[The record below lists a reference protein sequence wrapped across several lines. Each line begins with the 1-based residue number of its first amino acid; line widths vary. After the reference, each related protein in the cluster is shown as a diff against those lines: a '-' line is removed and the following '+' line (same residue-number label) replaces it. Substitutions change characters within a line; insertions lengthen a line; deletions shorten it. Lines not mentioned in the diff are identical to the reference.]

1 MGRLAF
7 FLSTILKNINMR
19 NDIIN
24 TDLAINDPYMSERN
38 TKVIADSAS
47 ELLESD
53 LDSMT
58 EAGLIR
64 GGRRRREKQRE
75 KYREALRKRIDI
87 MENSE
92 NVSSFENGQMHYGSE
107 PDDAN
112 SKFGKM
118 ADKVLSK
125 TIRSSYNVDDRE
137 DDSLFGF
144 INRDLG
150 GKFKNEAELLEYWRR
165 NEFVGTDENGKPKL
179 TGGLTDDEI
188 RNRLNEYAN
197 RYGEYLQSMSKEE
210 YNRRFINPVVDALNS
225 LEKVLNGYGAGD
237 RFNGAKTDLSQIGSD
252 TSDAGFKTNSDF
264 WRYLGFIYNGPD
276 VTKQPYEMKHLVPV
290 YHGFPQA
297 NATSVSVISPDG
309 TGSGNGSTDNTKT
322 KDDKGVTDV
331 KDNYDGNWI
340 FPDKDDVLYK
350 GNVNDEGKEGE
361 GHNIFYIDENGNYT
375 ADLYND
381 EGGLTVSDLKDPSVM
396 KVVAKTF
403 SDIAKDHKSAV
414 PYPLDRYGSYDASSE
429 KWFWAIPI
437 HDGDK
442 MVIKPF
448 IYYKNHDTNE
458 DVLLTPSRNGK
469 YSPIINITY
478 NPKGTIFKNVRG
490 YYNNNDL
497 SISKNEKTPKMQKGG
512 DTSKIKGV
520 DTTNVN
526 GGDTIKVKMSN
537 RFKQPR
543 RAGQSSPQNGSLST
557 TTTSDGKVVESD
569 YQRQFNERKKA
580 EEESSKQ
587 FKKQHP
593 ILSIARF
600 VQLATDLA
608 SIFVPNPAFQGASVA
623 LGTTIDA
630 FDPRVS
636 LGQTFKNFGLGAIG
650 IINPMS
656 KFARIAKH
664 APEIIRGVQKTAM
677 YYGAG
682 EGVRVLGGKM
692 IDFFNDIK
700 NGIGLVDAFKTNFS
714 LQDLTLILSLARGIA
729 NYRRT
734 TKTAEAVNENL
745 TGDKSGS
752 AGVPSNRIKEVY
764 GDAVYQD
771 AKGQNRSQP
780 VSVSSSNFKSQEVAN
795 GVNSTSN
802 KYNNAYEKVTGRPGD
817 VTIKTPPAMNGGI
830 KNGLIRR
837 SIGSPAV
844 ANAANKLNTENNVTY
859 NQVIKQNE
867 SGRANKKAE
876 KLIEERNKEV
886 ENRNSGSIK
895 LDKISYNLNPTEP
908 FIFDKNGNPHLN
920 LSTGSQTV
928 PLKEGMNY
936 NLDGRN
942 SRLIANPLE
951 ADISK
956 NTIYSNGNGNYSLD
970 PNGSTTFKLSDEQA
984 SKLGSYGFE
993 ILEKIG
999 SKQDGGI
1006 LTRRLKA
1013 VNDWNDYVR
1022 NNPWTISPST
1032 ESQTYNGQPIGD
1044 DGRYHDN
1051 NIENLRTFA
1060 NDYFR
1065 ENPDHAN
1072 LLGIDNVDD
1081 WAHYIVSQKLY
1092 PNNVMRGDKFY
1103 APIIGSD
1110 VEGNLSY
1117 YRYDP
1122 NSNYNINDNLNGIPG
1137 PAFPNVGTYS
1147 NVSDGSKSS
1156 QPIAQGT
1163 SNGSAQSATQGT
1175 SSGFTQTASTGANAS
1190 VPNENVSSGNA
1201 SANGPLSTSL
1211 ASGSESANQSAAV
1224 GANTNPANATPNGQ
1238 TAQGQVKSGNLSSTG
1253 DNAVTG
1259 NDKGTDGG
1267 NAASNN
1273 AEGVNPSGNGSSGTS
1288 DGSASGST
1296 VSVPVSDK
1304 TNDAVEAMRRAMS
1317 VAHPVNTEFYGYRK
1331 GIFNPLWVT
1340 RPLPSALN
1348 ASTNTLLNAEADK
1361 NRMVLMFP
1369 GNDKQKTVRVEGDY
1383 EGLQNARDNFARMR
1397 ESLSDYVST
1406 DMAKNIDN
1414 YNNVTYNGIG
1424 MVHQAE
1430 AADRGAFR
1438 QSRAKAL
1445 SDIDENRN
1453 SLIES
1458 GNINEK
1464 ILTDEL
1470 NRRNAIDYEAAA
1482 NVRDNMY
1489 NAVEDVKDRFVHLR
1503 SMYNYL
1509 YADEDAK
1516 KIAARQNENKEK
1528 LRVAINDAAVQIA
1541 KNVSGA
1547 TGRTEQEVMDDLVNG
1562 NAGYLKSHLNG
1573 ETSYLYNNFEYLR
1586 KQYDKIKNRNFE
1598 SEAKRS
1604 ILSTVPGSLNT
1615 DRYFR

>member
-1 MGRLAF
+1 
-7 FLSTILKNINMR
+7 MR

-210 YNRRFINPVVDALNS
+210 YNRRFINPVIDALNS

-276 VTKQPYEMKHLVPV
+276 KTKQPYEMKYIVPMNYGHPKAV
-290 YHGFPQA
+290 A
-297 NATSVSVISPDG
+297 VSSSTVNLG
-309 TGSGNGSTDNTKT
+309 GKGSGNDNTNNT
-322 KDDKGVTDV
+322 KEKKEGVDV
-331 KDNYDGNWI
+331 KDNYDADWI
-340 FPDKDDVLYK
+340 FADKDELMYK
-350 GNVNDEGKEGE
+350 GKANIEDNGGEWSIFGIDKES
-361 GHNIFYIDENGNYT
+361 HNYT
-375 ADLYND
+375 GLKSPLTVKDLEDKKILRILANSFRKVYND
-381 EGGLTVSDLKDPSVM
+381 HHYGPP
-396 KVVAKTF
+396 
-403 SDIAKDHKSAV
+403 H
-414 PYPLDRYGSYDASSE
+414 PLNKYGSYDDSTHR
-429 KWFWAIPI
+429 WLWILPVN
-437 HDGDK
+437 DGTR
-442 MVIKPF
+442 VIAKPF
-448 IYYKNHDTNE
+448 IYYVDGDD
-458 DVLLTPSRNGK
+458 DVLYSPSRAGDFG
-469 YSPIINITY
+469 PTINKIY
-478 NPKGTIFKNVRG
+478 H
-490 YYNNNDL
+490 
-497 SISKNEKTPKMQKGG
+497 KNEPNYKYARELSSTLPQQKTETVKKMQPGGSVGG
-512 DTSKIKGV
+512 DTVKG
-520 DTTNVN
+520 DSL
-526 GGDTIKVKMSN
+526 GYLRQ
-537 RFKQPR
+537 RFFTEYDNTPNNQ
-543 RAGQSSPQNGSLST
+543 GSSANGSSST
-557 TTTSDGKVVESD
+557 TTTSDGKVVD
-569 YQRQFNERKKA
+569 DNYKRQFDERKKA
-580 EEESSKQ
+580 EEE
-587 FKKQHP
+587 FNDQHP
-593 ILSIARF
+593 YLRIARF
-600 VQLATDLA
+600 FQLAGDLV
-608 SIFVPNPAFQGASVA
+608 SIFVPNPALGAASVA
-623 LGTTIDA
+623 LGSVLDG
-630 FDPRVS
+630 FDPNVTK
-636 LGQTFKNFGLGAIG
+636 GQLLKNLGLGAISLV
-650 IINPMS
+650 NPLS
-656 KFARIAKH
+656 KLARISKR
-664 APEIIRGVQKTAM
+664 APEIIMGVQKVAAG
-677 YYGAG
+677 YGLY
-682 EGVRVLGGKM
+682 EGVTTLIGKVKK
-692 IDFFNDIK
+692 FFEDISHEDISIK
-700 NGIGLVDAFKTNFS
+700 DAITANFS
-714 LQDLTLILSLARGIA
+714 PEDLTLILSGLRGFTNIL
-729 NYRRT
+729 RT
-734 TKTAEAVNENL
+734 SKTAKAVNEKL
-745 TGDKSGS
+745 TGDESG
-752 AGVPSNRIKEVY
+752 AAAVPSNRINEVY

-795 GVNSTSN
+795 GVNSMSN
-802 KYNNAYEKVTGRPGD
+802 KYNNAYEKQTGRPGD
-817 VTIKTPPAMNGGI
+817 VTIETPSVMKERKAPGKIAEFTGKVTGAV
-830 KNGLIRR
+830 R
-837 SIGSPAV
+837 STIAAPKV
-844 ANAANKLNTENNVTY
+844 ANAVKNLDVENNVTY
-859 NQVIKQNE
+859 NPVIKQNE
-867 SGRANKKAE
+867 SSRSSQRANE
-876 KLIEERNKEV
+876 LIKERNKEV

-895 LDKISYNLNPTEP
+895 LDKISYNIDPFEP

-920 LSTGSQTV
+920 LSTGSRTV

-936 NLDGRN
+936 NLDGWN
-942 SRLIANPLE
+942 SRIIESPFE
-951 ADISK
+951 SK
-956 NTIYSNGNGNYSLD
+956 NTTNTIYKVGDAEYSLE
-970 PNGSTTFKLSDEQA
+970 PYGSSRFGLTDEQA
-984 SKLGSYGFE
+984 SKLGNYGFE
-993 ILEKIG
+993 ILEGIG
-999 SKQDGGI
+999 SKQDGGE

-1013 VNDWNDYVR
+1013 VNDWNEYVR

-1065 ENPDHAN
+1065 ENPDHAS
-1072 LLGIDNVDD
+1072 LLGIDDVDD
-1081 WAHYIVSQKLY
+1081 WARYIVSQKLY

-1117 YRYDP
+1117 YRYVP
-1122 NSNYNINDNLNGIPG
+1122 NSNYNINDNINGIPW

-1147 NVSDGSKSS
+1147 NISDGLKSS

-1175 SSGFTQTASTGANAS
+1175 SAGFTQTASTGANAS
-1190 VPNENVSSGNA
+1190 VPNENISSGNA

-1259 NDKGTDGG
+1259 NDNGTEGG

-1296 VSVPVSDK
+1296 VSAPVSDK

-1383 EGLQNARDNFARMR
+1383 KGLQEARDNFARMR

-1516 KIAARQNENKEK
+1516 KIAARQNENREK
-1528 LRVAINDAAVQIA
+1528 LRVATIDAAVQIA

-1547 TGRTEQEVMDDLVNG
+1547 TGRTEQEVIDDLVNG
-1562 NAGYLKSHLNG
+1562 NAGYLKSHMNG

>member
-1 MGRLAF
+1 
-7 FLSTILKNINMR
+7 MR

-24 TDLAINDPYMSERN
+24 TDLAINDSYMSERN

-47 ELLESD
+47 ELLEND

-237 RFNGAKTDLSQIGSD
+237 RFNGARTDLTEIGSN

-264 WRYLGFIYNGPD
+264 WRYLGFIYNGQD
-276 VTKQPYEMKHLVPV
+276 ATKQPYEMKHLVPV
-290 YHGFPQA
+290 YYGFPQA

-331 KDNYDGNWI
+331 KDPYDGNWI
-340 FPDKDDVLYK
+340 FQDKDEELYK

-361 GHNIFYIDENGNYT
+361 GHNIFYVDENGNYT

-403 SDIAKDHKSAV
+403 SDIAKEHKSAV

-442 MVIKPF
+442 VVIKPF

-490 YYNNNDL
+490 YYNNNNL
-497 SISKNEKTPKMQKGG
+497 NISKDQKTPRMQDGG
-512 DTSKIKGV
+512 NTAKIKGV

-526 GGDTIKVKMSN
+526 RGDTIKVKMSN

-543 RAGQSSPQNGSLST
+543 IAGQPSPQNGSSST
-557 TTTSDGKVVESD
+557 TTTSDGKVVDAD
-569 YQRQFNERKKA
+569 YQEQFDKRKKA
-580 EEESSKQ
+580 DEDFNEK
-587 FKKQHP
+587 HP
-593 ILSIARF
+593 YLRIARF
-600 VQLATDLA
+600 FQLAGDLA
-608 SIFVPNPAFQGASVA
+608 SIFVPNPALGAASVT
-623 LGTTIDA
+623 LGSVLDG
-630 FDPRVS
+630 FDPNVTK
-636 LGQTFKNFGLGAIG
+636 GQLLKNLGLGAISLV
-650 IINPMS
+650 NPLS
-656 KFARIAKH
+656 KLARISKR
-664 APEIIRGVQKTAM
+664 APEIIMGVQKVANL
-677 YYGAG
+677 YGLG
-682 EGVRVLGGKM
+682 EGVTTLLGKM
-692 IDFFNDIK
+692 NRFFEDVSHGVGIK
-700 NGIGLVDAFKTNFS
+700 DAFTANFS
-714 LQDLTLILSLARGIA
+714 PQDLTLILSGLRGFA
-729 NYRRT
+729 NMRRT
-734 TKTAEAVNENL
+734 KKTAEAVNEKL
-745 TGDKSGS
+745 TGDESG
-752 AGVPSNRIKEVY
+752 ATAVPSNRIKEVY
-764 GDAVYQD
+764 GDAVYKD
-771 AKGQNRSQP
+771 EHGQNRSQP
-780 VSVSSSNFKSQEVAN
+780 VSVNSSNFKSQEVAN
-795 GVNSTSN
+795 GVNSMAN
-802 KYNNAYEKVTGRPGD
+802 KYNNAYEKQTGRPGD

-837 SIGSPAV
+837 NIGSPTV
-844 ANAANKLNTENNVTY
+844 ANAANNLSTENNVTY

-886 ENRNSGSIK
+886 ENKNSGSIK
-895 LDKISYNLNPTEP
+895 LDRKEPYNVEPTQP
-908 FIFDKNGNPHLN
+908 FVFDKNGNPYIN
-920 LSTGSQTV
+920 VSSGSRTV
-928 PLKEGMNY
+928 QLKEGMY
-936 NLDGRN
+936 YDVDGRHGRIIESPFESN
-942 SRLIANPLE
+942 NTT
-951 ADISK
+951 
-956 NTIYSNGNGNYSLD
+956 NTIYKVNYGQYSFD
-970 PNGSTTFKLSDEQA
+970 PNGSSKFILTDDQA
-984 SKLGSYGFE
+984 SKLGNFFN
-993 ILEKIG
+993 ILEKID
-999 SKQDGGI
+999 SKQDGGE
-1006 LTRRLKA
+1006 LTKRLKA
-1013 VNDWNDYVR
+1013 VNDWNDYAR
-1022 NNPWTISPST
+1022 NNPWYISSST
-1032 ESQTYNGQPIGD
+1032 ESQTYEGQPIGG

-1051 NIENLRTFA
+1051 NIENLRDFA
-1060 NDYFR
+1060 RGFFDR
-1065 ENPDHAN
+1065 NPGYKE
-1072 LLGIDNVDD
+1072 LLGIDDVNK
-1081 WAHYIVSQKLY
+1081 WAYDIVNHKIY
-1092 PNNVMRGDKFY
+1092 PNDVHRGERFY
-1103 APIIGSD
+1103 APIINFD
-1110 VEGNLSY
+1110 EEGNMSY
-1117 YRYDP
+1117 SQNSSDP
-1122 NSNYNINDNLNGIPG
+1122 NYNINNNVSGIPG

-1147 NVSDGSKSS
+1147 NVSDGSKSA

-1163 SNGSAQSATQGT
+1163 SNGSAQSATQGA
-1175 SSGFTQTASTGANAS
+1175 SSGSTQTTSAGANAS
-1190 VPNENVSSGNA
+1190 APNENGSSGNA
-1201 SANGPLSTSL
+1201 SANGQPLTSST
-1211 ASGSESANQSAAV
+1211 SGSESANQSAAV
-1224 GANTNPANATPNGQ
+1224 GTNTNPVSATPTGQ
-1238 TAQGQVKSGNLSSTG
+1238 TAQGQVKSGDLSSVG
-1253 DNAVTG
+1253 DGAVTG
-1259 NDKGTDGG
+1259 NDNGTEGS
-1267 NAASNN
+1267 NVASNN
-1273 AEGVNPSGNGSSGTS
+1273 AEGVNPSGNASTGASEGVVEGSSKAAG
-1288 DGSASGST
+1288 
-1296 VSVPVSDK
+1296 VPDK
-1304 TNDAVEAMRRAMS
+1304 TNDLYDRIRALT
-1317 VAHPVNTEFYGYRK
+1317 VANPVNTEFYGYRK

-1361 NRMVLMFP
+1361 NRMTLIFP

-1383 EGLQNARDNFARMR
+1383 EGLQEARDNFARMR

-1438 QSRAKAL
+1438 QSREKAL
-1445 SDIDENRN
+1445 SDIDNNRN

-1458 GNINEK
+1458 GNVNEK

-1503 SMYNYL
+1503 SIYNYL

-1516 KIAARQNENKEK
+1516 AIAARQIENKEK
-1528 LRVAINDAAVQIA
+1528 LVTAINDAAVQIA
-1541 KNVSGA
+1541 KNVA
-1547 TGRTEQEVMDDLVNG
+1547 LETGRSEDDVLNDLKNG
-1562 NAGYLKSHLNG
+1562 NAGYIKSSLNG

-1604 ILSTVPGSLNT
+1604 ILSTVPGSLNIS
-1615 DRYFR
+1615 RYHR

>member
-1 MGRLAF
+1 M
-7 FLSTILKNINMR
+7 K

-92 NVSSFENGQMHYGSE
+92 NVSSFENWQMHYGSE

-165 NEFVGTDENGKPKL
+165 NEFVGKDENGKPKL
-179 TGGLTDDEI
+179 VGGLTDDEI

-197 RYGEYLQSMSKEE
+197 RYGEYLQNMPKEE

-237 RFNGAKTDLSQIGSD
+237 SFNGAKTDLSQIGSD
-252 TSDAGFKTNSDF
+252 TSDTGFKTNSDF

-276 VTKQPYEMKHLVPV
+276 ATKQPYEMKYVVPMYYGHPKAFAASSSTV
-290 YHGFPQA
+290 NLG
-297 NATSVSVISPDG
+297 G
-309 TGSGNGSTDNTKT
+309 TGTGNDNTNNT
-322 KDDKGVTDV
+322 KEKKEGVDV
-331 KDNYDGNWI
+331 KDNYDADWI
-340 FPDKDDVLYK
+340 FADKDELMYK
-350 GNVNDEGKEGE
+350 GKANIEDNGGAWSIFDIDKKS
-361 GHNIFYIDENGNYT
+361 HNYKGLKSPLT
-375 ADLYND
+375 VKDLEDKNFRRILANSFRKVYND
-381 EGGLTVSDLKDPSVM
+381 
-396 KVVAKTF
+396 
-403 SDIAKDHKSAV
+403 H
-414 PYPLDRYGSYDASSE
+414 PYGPPHPLNKYGSYDDSTHR
-429 KWFWAIPI
+429 WLWILPVN
-437 HDGDK
+437 DGTR
-442 MVIKPF
+442 VIAKPF
-448 IYYKNHDTNE
+448 IYYVDGDD
-458 DVLLTPSRNGK
+458 DVLYSPSRAGDFGPTINKIYHNNEPNYK
-469 YSPIINITY
+469 YTRELYGALPQ
-478 NPKGTIFKNVRG
+478 
-490 YYNNNDL
+490 L
-497 SISKNEKTPKMQKGG
+497 KTETVNKIQKGG
-512 DTSKIKGV
+512 SV
-520 DTTNVN
+520 
-526 GGDTIKVKMSN
+526 GGDTVKGDSLGYLRSRFFTEYDNTPSN
-537 RFKQPR
+537 
-543 RAGQSSPQNGSLST
+543 QSSSANGSSS
-557 TTTSDGKVVESD
+557 TTSDESD

-580 EEESSKQ
+580 DEESSKQ
-587 FKKQHP
+587 FKEQHP
-593 ILSIARF
+593 IISVARF

-636 LGQTFKNFGLGAIG
+636 VGQTIKNFGLGAIG

-656 KFARIAKH
+656 KFARIAKR
-664 APEIIRGVQKTAM
+664 APEIIRGVQKMAM
-677 YYGAG
+677 YYGVG
-682 EGVRVLGGKM
+682 EGVRVLGGK
-692 IDFFNDIK
+692 ILDFFDDVQ

-734 TKTAEAVNENL
+734 TKTAEAVNEKL
-745 TGDKSGS
+745 TGDK
-752 AGVPSNRIKEVY
+752 AGTAAVPSNRVKEVY
-764 GDAVYQD
+764 GEAVYKD
-771 AKGQNRSQP
+771 GTGQNRSQP
-780 VSVSSSNFKSQEVAN
+780 VNVSSSNFKSQEVAN

-802 KYNNAYEKVTGRPGD
+802 KYNSAYEKVMGRPGD

-837 SIGSPAV
+837 SYGSPVV

-876 KLIEERNKEV
+876 KLIEDRNKEV

-908 FIFDKNGNPHLN
+908 FRFDKNGNPHLN
-920 LSTGSQTV
+920 LSSGNHTV

-951 ADISK
+951 AGISK
-956 NTIYSNGNGNYSLD
+956 NTIYSKGDGNYSLD
-970 PNGSTTFKLSDEQA
+970 PNGSSTFKLDDNQA
-984 SKLGSYGFE
+984 SRLKDFGFE
-993 ILEKIG
+993 FLEKID
-999 SKQDGGI
+999 SKQDGGE
-1006 LTRRLKA
+1006 LERRRKA
-1013 VNDWNDYVR
+1013 VNDWNEYAI
-1022 NNPWTISPST
+1022 NNPWYISSST
-1032 ESQTYNGQPIGD
+1032 ESPTYEGQPIGE

-1051 NIENLRTFA
+1051 NIKNLRDFA
-1060 NDYFR
+1060 LGFFDR
-1065 ENPDHAN
+1065 NPGYKE
-1072 LLGIDNVDD
+1072 LLGIDEVNEWADD
-1081 WAHYIVSQKLY
+1081 IVKHKIY
-1092 PNNVMRGDKFY
+1092 PNDVNQGDKFY
-1103 APIIGSD
+1103 APIINFD
-1110 VEGNLSY
+1110 EEGNMSY
-1117 YRYDP
+1117 SQNSSDP
-1122 NSNYNINDNLNGIPG
+1122 NYDINNNVSGIPG

-1147 NVSDGSKSS
+1147 NVSEGSKSA

-1163 SNGSAQSATQGT
+1163 SNGYVKSTIQGT
-1175 SSGFTQTASTGANAS
+1175 SAGSAQTAPARTKSS
-1190 VPNENVSSGNA
+1190 VPNENGSSGNA
-1201 SANGPLSTSL
+1201 SANGQPSTSL

-1224 GANTNPANATPNGQ
+1224 GANTNPASAAPNGQ
-1238 TAQGQVKSGNLSSTG
+1238 TAQGQVKSGDLSSVG
-1253 DNAVTG
+1253 DGSVMG
-1259 NDKGTDGG
+1259 NDNGTEGS

-1273 AEGVNPSGNGSSGTS
+1273 TEGVNPSGNASTGASEGVAEGSSKATG
-1288 DGSASGST
+1288 
-1296 VSVPVSDK
+1296 VPDK
-1304 TNDAVEAMRRAMS
+1304 TNDLYDRIRALT
-1317 VAHPVNTEFYGYRK
+1317 VANPVNTEFYGYRK

-1383 EGLQNARDNFARMR
+1383 EGLQEARDNFARMR

-1406 DMAKNIDN
+1406 DIAKNIDA

-1424 MVHQAE
+1424 MTNQAE
-1430 AADRGAFR
+1430 AADRRAFR
-1438 QSRAKAL
+1438 QSREKAL
-1445 SDIDENRN
+1445 SDIDNNRN

-1458 GNINEK
+1458 GNVNEK

-1489 NAVEDVKDRFVHLR
+1489 NAVEEVKDRFVHLR
-1503 SMYNYL
+1503 SIYNYL

-1516 KIAARQNENKEK
+1516 AIAARQIENREK
-1528 LRVAINDAAVQIA
+1528 LKVAMNDAAVQIA
-1541 KNVSGA
+1541 KNVSGP

-1573 ETSYLYNNFEYLR
+1573 ETSYLYNTFEYLR
-1586 KQYDKIKNRNFE
+1586 KEYNKIKNRNFE

-1604 ILSTVPGSLNT
+1604 ILSTVPGSLNIS
-1615 DRYFR
+1615 RYRR

>member
-1 MGRLAF
+1 
-7 FLSTILKNINMR
+7 MR

-188 RNRLNEYAN
+188 RNRLNEYAT

-237 RFNGAKTDLSQIGSD
+237 RFNGAKTDLTEIGSN
-252 TSDAGFKTNSDF
+252 TSDTGFKTNSDF

-276 VTKQPYEMKHLVPV
+276 ATKQPYEMKHLFPV
-290 YHGFPQA
+290 YYGFPQA
-297 NATSVSVISPDG
+297 NATSLSVSNLGG
-309 TGSGNGSTDNTKT
+309 TGSGSDNTDPNK
-322 KDDKGVTDV
+322 KKEKGPVTDV
-331 KDNYDGNWI
+331 NDPYDGNWI
-340 FPDKDDVLYK
+340 FPDKDEELYR
-350 GNVNDEGKEGE
+350 GNVNDEGEKGE
-361 GHNIFYIDENGNYT
+361 GNNIFYIDEDGNYT
-375 ADLYND
+375 ADFYNK
-381 EGGLTVSDLKDPSVM
+381 EGALTVSDLKDPSVM

-403 SDIAKDHKSAV
+403 SDIAKDHKHAA

-429 KWFWAIPI
+429 KWFWAIPM

-442 MVIKPF
+442 VVIKPF
-448 IYYKNHDTNE
+448 IYYKNYDTNE

-469 YSPIINITY
+469 YNHVINLTY
-478 NPKGTIFKNVRG
+478 KPEGDIFKNVRR
-490 YYNNNDL
+490 YSNNNNL
-497 SISKNEKTPKMQKGG
+497 NISKDQKTPKMQDGG
-512 DTSKIKGV
+512 NTAKIKGV

-526 GGDTIKVKMSN
+526 RGDTIKVKMSN
-537 RFKQPR
+537 RFNQSRIARQP
-543 RAGQSSPQNGSLST
+543 SPQNGSSST
-557 TTTSDGKVVESD
+557 TTASTDKVVDED
-569 YQRQFNERKKA
+569 YKRQFDERLKA
-580 EEESSKQ
+580 EEEFNDK
-587 FKKQHP
+587 HP
-593 ILSIARF
+593 YLRIARF
-600 VQLATDLA
+600 FQLAGDIA
-608 SIFVPNPAFQGASVA
+608 SIFVPNPALGAASVA
-623 LGTTIDA
+623 LGSVLDG
-630 FDPRVS
+630 FDPNVTK
-636 LGQTFKNFGLGAIG
+636 GQLLKNLGLGAISLV
-650 IINPMS
+650 NPLS
-656 KFARIAKH
+656 KLARISKR
-664 APEIIRGVQKTAM
+664 APEIIMGVQKVAAGYGLSQGVIALIEKVKKFFEDVSHDDISIKDAITA
-677 YYGAG
+677 
-682 EGVRVLGGKM
+682 
-692 IDFFNDIK
+692 
-700 NGIGLVDAFKTNFS
+700 NFS
-714 LQDLTLILSLARGIA
+714 PEDLTLILSGLRGFT
-729 NYRRT
+729 NTLRT
-734 TKTAEAVNENL
+734 SKTAKAVNEKL
-745 TGDKSGS
+745 TGDKSGT
-752 AGVPSNRIKEVY
+752 AAVPSNRIKEVY

-771 AKGQNRSQP
+771 ATGQNRSQP
-780 VSVSSSNFKSQEVAN
+780 VNVSSSNF
-795 GVNSTSN
+795 NSTSN
-802 KYNNAYEKVTGRPGD
+802 KYNNAYEKVTERPGN
-817 VTIKTPPAMNGGI
+817 VTIETPPVMKERKAPGVMAKVAGKVTGAV
-830 KNGLIRR
+830 R
-837 SIGSPAV
+837 STIAAPKV
-844 ANAANKLNTENNVTY
+844 ANAAKNLDVENNVTY
-859 NQVIKQNE
+859 NPVIKQNE
-867 SGRANKKAE
+867 SSKSSQRAN

-908 FIFDKNGNPHLN
+908 FRFDKNGNPHLN
-920 LSTGSQTV
+920 LSTGIQTV

-951 ADISK
+951 DGISK
-956 NTIYSNGNGNYSLD
+956 NTIYSKGDGNYSLD

-984 SKLGSYGFE
+984 SKLGNYGFE
-993 ILEKIG
+993 FLEKID
-999 SKQDGGI
+999 SKQNGGE

-1013 VNDWNDYVR
+1013 VNDWNEYAR
-1022 NNPWTISPST
+1022 NNPWRISSST
-1032 ESQTYNGQPIGD
+1032 ESQTYEGQPIGG

-1051 NIENLRTFA
+1051 NIENLRDFA
-1060 NDYFR
+1060 RGFFDK
-1065 ENPDHAN
+1065 NPGYEE
-1072 LLGIDNVDD
+1072 LLGIDNVDK
-1081 WAHYIVSQKLY
+1081 WAYDIVNHKIY
-1092 PNNVMRGDKFY
+1092 PNDVHRGDRFY
-1103 APIIGSD
+1103 APIINFD
-1110 VEGNLSY
+1110 EEGNMSY
-1117 YRYDP
+1117 SQNSSDP
-1122 NSNYNINDNLNGIPG
+1122 NYDINNNVSGIPG

-1147 NVSDGSKSS
+1147 NVSDGSKSA

-1163 SNGSAQSATQGT
+1163 SNGNVKLTTQRTSAGS
-1175 SSGFTQTASTGANAS
+1175 TQTAPAGTNAS
-1190 VPNENVSSGNA
+1190 VSNENGSSGNA
-1201 SANGPLSTSL
+1201 SANGQPSTSS
-1211 ASGSESANQSAAV
+1211 ASGPESANQSAAV

-1238 TAQGQVKSGNLSSTG
+1238 TAQGQVKSGDLSSTG
-1253 DNAVTG
+1253 DGAVTG
-1259 NDKGTDGG
+1259 NDNGTEGS
-1267 NAASNN
+1267 NAALNN
-1273 AEGVNPSGNGSSGTS
+1273 VEGANPSGN
-1288 DGSASGST
+1288 ASTGATEGVVGGST
-1296 VSVPVSDK
+1296 EAAGVTDK
-1304 TNDAVEAMRRAMS
+1304 TKDLVDRIRALT
-1317 VAHPVNTEFYGYRK
+1317 VANPVNTEFYGYRK

-1361 NRMVLMFP
+1361 NRMTLMFP
-1369 GNDKQKTVRVEGDY
+1369 GNDKQKTVMVEGDY
-1383 EGLQNARDNFARMR
+1383 EGLQEARDNFARMR

-1424 MVHQAE
+1424 MTNQAE
-1430 AADRGAFR
+1430 AADRRAFR
-1438 QSRAKAL
+1438 QSREKAL
-1445 SDIDENRN
+1445 SDIDNNRN

-1458 GNINEK
+1458 GNVNEK

-1516 KIAARQNENKEK
+1516 KIAARNNENKEK
-1528 LRVAINDAAVQIA
+1528 LKVAINDAAVQIA
-1541 KNVSGA
+1541 KNVSEA

-1562 NAGYLKSHLNG
+1562 NAGYLKSHMNG
-1573 ETSYLYNNFEYLR
+1573 ETSYLYNTFEYLR
-1586 KQYDKIKNRNFE
+1586 KAYNKIKDRNFE

>member
-7 FLSTILKNINMR
+7 FLSTTLKNINMR

-165 NEFVGTDENGKPKL
+165 NEFIGTDENGKPKL

-188 RNRLNEYAN
+188 RNRLNEYAT

-252 TSDAGFKTNSDF
+252 TSDDGFKTNSDF

-276 VTKQPYEMKHLVPV
+276 VTKQPYEMKHVVPMYASLPKAV
-290 YHGFPQA
+290 AISNSTFNPGGSGAGNGNVTKEPLENKSPIRDVVDNYNGDWIFADKDELLFNDEADLNTSDKVWTIFNIDPISKNYTTELRDHLTVEDLKNK
-297 NATSVSVISPDG
+297 NALSVIANTFRKISKEHPDG
-309 TGSGNGSTDNTKT
+309 P
-322 KDDKGVTDV
+322 
-331 KDNYDGNWI
+331 
-340 FPDKDDVLYK
+340 PDP
-350 GNVNDEGKEGE
+350 
-361 GHNIFYIDENGNYT
+361 
-375 ADLYND
+375 
-381 EGGLTVSDLKDPSVM
+381 LK
-396 KVVAKTF
+396 
-403 SDIAKDHKSAV
+403 
-414 PYPLDRYGSYDASSE
+414 RYGSFDSSTGR
-429 KWFWAIPI
+429 WLWILPVN
-437 HDGDK
+437 DGTK
-442 MVIKPF
+442 VLAKPF
-448 IYYKNHDTNE
+448 IYYRDYVDGKE
-458 DVLLTPSRNGK
+458 KDVLYNPSRTGAFG
-469 YSPIINITY
+469 PIINKIYQSKEPNYLYTKDLFY
-478 NPKGTIFKNVRG
+478 SLPNPKT
-490 YYNNNDL
+490 
-497 SISKNEKTPKMQKGG
+497 KTPKMQDGSSIRKLESGTANTQYSSANG
-512 DTSKIKGV
+512 DSLGNLESRFLIKMNN
-520 DTTNVN
+520 TP
-526 GGDTIKVKMSN
+526 SN
-537 RFKQPR
+537 Q
-543 RAGQSSPQNGSLST
+543 GSSANGSSST
-557 TTTSDGKVVESD
+557 TTTSNDKVVDED
-569 YQRQFNERKKA
+569 YKRQFDERLKA
-580 EEESSKQ
+580 EEEFNDK
-587 FKKQHP
+587 HP
-593 ILSIARF
+593 FLRIARF
-600 VQLATDLA
+600 FQLAGDIA
-608 SIFVPNPAFQGASVA
+608 SIFVPNPALGAASVT
-623 LGTTIDA
+623 LGSVLDG
-630 FDPRVS
+630 FDPNVTK
-636 LGQTFKNFGLGAIG
+636 GQLLKNLGLGAISLV
-650 IINPMS
+650 NPLS
-656 KFARIAKH
+656 KLARISKR
-664 APEIIRGVQKTAM
+664 APEIIMGVQKVAAM
-677 YYGAG
+677 YGLG
-682 EGVRVLGGKM
+682 EGVTTLFGK
-692 IDFFNDIK
+692 IKKFFEDYDH
-700 NGIGLVDAFKTNFS
+700 GIPMVDAFKANFS
-714 LQDLTLILSLARGIA
+714 PQDLTLVLSGLRGFANIL
-729 NYRRT
+729 RT
-734 TKTAEAVNENL
+734 SKTAKAVNEKL
-745 TGDKSGS
+745 TGDESG
-752 AGVPSNRIKEVY
+752 AAAVPSNRIKEVY

-771 AKGQNRSQP
+771 ATGQNRSQP
-780 VSVSSSNFKSQEVAN
+780 VNVSSSNF
-795 GVNSTSN
+795 NSTSN
-802 KYNNAYEKVTGRPGD
+802 KYNNAYEKVTERPGN
-817 VTIKTPPAMNGGI
+817 VTIETPPVMKERKAPEGI
-830 KNGLIRR
+830 AKVAGKVTGAVR
-837 SIGSPAV
+837 STIAAPKV
-844 ANAANKLNTENNVTY
+844 ANAAKNLDVENNVTY
-859 NQVIKQNE
+859 NPVIKQNE
-867 SGRANKKAE
+867 SSKSSQRAN

-908 FIFDKNGNPHLN
+908 FRFDKNGNPHLN

-951 ADISK
+951 DGISK
-956 NTIYSNGNGNYSLD
+956 NTIYSKGDGNYSLD

-984 SKLGSYGFE
+984 SKLGNYGFE
-993 ILEKIG
+993 FLEKID
-999 SKQDGGI
+999 SKQNGGE

-1013 VNDWNDYVR
+1013 VNDWNEYAR
-1022 NNPWTISPST
+1022 NNPWYISSST
-1032 ESQTYNGQPIGD
+1032 ESQTYEGQPIGG

-1051 NIENLRTFA
+1051 NIENLRDFA
-1060 NDYFR
+1060 RGFFDK
-1065 ENPDHAN
+1065 NPGYEE
-1072 LLGIDNVDD
+1072 LLGIDDVDK
-1081 WAHYIVSQKLY
+1081 WAYDIVNHKIY
-1092 PNNVMRGDKFY
+1092 PNDVKQDDRFY
-1103 APIIGSD
+1103 APIINFD
-1110 VEGNLSY
+1110 EEGNMSY
-1117 YRYDP
+1117 SQNSSDP
-1122 NSNYNINDNLNGIPG
+1122 NYDINNNVSGIPG

-1147 NVSDGSKSS
+1147 NVSDGSKSA

-1163 SNGSAQSATQGT
+1163 SNGNVKLTTQGT
-1175 SSGFTQTASTGANAS
+1175 SAGSTQTAPAGTNAS
-1190 VPNENVSSGNA
+1190 APNENGSSGNA
-1201 SANGPLSTSL
+1201 SANGQPSTSS
-1211 ASGSESANQSAAV
+1211 ASGPESANQSAAV
-1224 GANTNPANATPNGQ
+1224 GANTNPVNATPNGQ
-1238 TAQGQVKSGNLSSTG
+1238 TAQGQVKSGDLSSTG
-1253 DNAVTG
+1253 DGAVTG
-1259 NDKGTDGG
+1259 NDNGTEGS
-1267 NAASNN
+1267 NIASNN
-1273 AEGVNPSGNGSSGTS
+1273 AESVNPSGNTS
-1288 DGSASGST
+1288 TGATEGVVGGST
-1296 VSVPVSDK
+1296 EVAGVTDK
-1304 TNDAVEAMRRAMS
+1304 TKDLVDRIRALT
-1317 VAHPVNTEFYGYRK
+1317 VANPVNTEFYGYRK

-1361 NRMVLMFP
+1361 NRMTLMFP

-1383 EGLQNARDNFARMR
+1383 EGLQEARDNFARMR

-1424 MVHQAE
+1424 MTNQAE
-1430 AADRGAFR
+1430 AADRRAFR
-1438 QSRAKAL
+1438 QSREKAL
-1445 SDIDENRN
+1445 SDIDNNRN

-1458 GNINEK
+1458 GNVNEK

-1470 NRRNAIDYEAAA
+1470 NRGNAIDYEAAA

-1503 SMYNYL
+1503 SIYNYL

-1516 KIAARQNENKEK
+1516 AIAARQIENKEK
-1528 LRVAINDAAVQIA
+1528 LVTAINDAAVQIA
-1541 KNVSGA
+1541 KNVA
-1547 TGRTEQEVMDDLVNG
+1547 LETGRSEDDVLNDLKNG
-1562 NAGYLKSHLNG
+1562 NAGYIKSSLNG